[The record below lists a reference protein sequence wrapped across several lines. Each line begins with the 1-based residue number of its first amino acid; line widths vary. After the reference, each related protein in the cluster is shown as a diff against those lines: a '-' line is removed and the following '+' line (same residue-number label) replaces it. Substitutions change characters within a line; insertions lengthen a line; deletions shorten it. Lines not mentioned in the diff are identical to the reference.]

1 MSNSNG
7 YMKFSNR
14 ALDIEPFRVVE
25 VLTRAK
31 ELARQGREIIHLS
44 VGEPDFP
51 TATPILEAG
60 IRALSGG
67 ATGYSEVGGIP
78 ELRNAL
84 SKFYAED
91 YGLDV
96 APERILIT
104 PGASGGLLLI
114 CALLLNPQ
122 DTMLVTDPGY
132 PCNRSFMRLI
142 EAKAQLVPVTAQDNF
157 QLTPELV
164 TKYWRESTVG
174 AMVAS
179 PSNPTGTTLKK
190 DELRAISQQVKKLGG
205 QLIVDEI
212 YHGLGFEKNLP
223 SVLEIDPDVFVVNS
237 FSKYFGMTGWRLGW
251 LVAPEVAVKEMEK
264 LAQHLFIS
272 SSTPAQYAALACF
285 DEKTRFILDERK
297 EVFRNRRDFL
307 LPALSSL
314 GFSVPCPPEGA
325 LYIYSDASKFTE
337 DSDFFCMDLLEK
349 QGVAVTPGTDFGFI
363 GAKQHVRFAYTA
375 DLEQLSSAV
384 DRIATYSSLI

>member
-1 MSNSNG
+1 MSNSNK
-7 YMKFSNR
+7 YLRFSNR

-25 VLTRAK
+25 LLTRAK
-31 ELARQGREIIHLS
+31 ELARQGRKIINLS

-60 IRALSGG
+60 IRALSKGV
-67 ATGYSEVGGIP
+67 TGYSEAGGIP
-78 ELRNAL
+78 ELRDAL

-91 YGLDV
+91 YGVDV

-114 CALLLNPQ
+114 CALLLNPE

-132 PCNRSFMRLI
+132 PCNRHFMRLI
-142 EAKAQLVPVTAQDNF
+142 EAKAQLVPVTPQDNF
-157 QLTPELV
+157 QITPELV
-164 TKYWRESTVG
+164 AKYWQQSTVG

-179 PSNPTGTTLKK
+179 PSNPTGTTLKR
-190 DELRAISQQVKKLGG
+190 DQLRAISEQVKKLGG

-212 YHGLGFEKNLP
+212 YHGLGFKENIP
-223 SVLEIDPDVFVVNS
+223 SVLEIDSDVFVVNS

-251 LVAPEVAVKEMEK
+251 LVAPEGAVKEMEK

-272 SSTPAQYAALACF
+272 SSTLAQYAALACF
-285 DEKTRFILDERK
+285 DEETRFILDERK
-297 EVFRNRRDFL
+297 EVFRGRRDFL

-325 LYIYSDASKFTE
+325 LYVYSDASKFTE
-337 DSDFFCMDLLEK
+337 DSDFFCMDLLER
-349 QGVAVTPGTDFGFI
+349 QGVAVTPGTDFGLI
-363 GAKQHVRFAYTA
+363 DAKQHVRFAYTA
-375 DLEQLSSAV
+375 DVEQLSSAV
-384 DRIATYSSLI
+384 DRIATIVT

>member
-1 MSNSNG
+1 MSKSNK
-7 YMKFSNR
+7 YLRFSNR
-14 ALDIEPFRVVE
+14 ALDIEPFRVVQ

-31 ELARQGREIIHLS
+31 ELARQDREIINLC
-44 VGEPDFP
+44 VGESDFP

-60 IRALSGG
+60 MRALSIG
-67 ATGYSEVGGIP
+67 ATGYSEVGGVP
-78 ELRNAL
+78 ELRGAL

-91 YGLDV
+91 YGIDV

-114 CALLLNPQ
+114 CALLLNPK

-132 PCNRSFMRLI
+132 PCNRHFMRLM

-164 TKYWRESTVG
+164 AKYWQESTVG

-190 DELRAISQQVKKLGG
+190 DQLRAISQQVKKLGG

-212 YHGLGFEKNLP
+212 YHGLGFKKNIP

-251 LVAPEVAVKEMEK
+251 LVAPEAAVKEMEK

-285 DEKTRFILDERK
+285 DEKTRSILDERR
-297 EVFRNRRDFL
+297 EIFRGRRDFL
-307 LPALSSL
+307 LSALSSL

-325 LYIYSDASKFTE
+325 FYIYSDASKFTE
-337 DSDFFCMDLLEK
+337 DSDFFCMDLLERL
-349 QGVAVTPGTDFGFI
+349 GVAVTPGTDFGLT
-363 GAKQHVRFAYTA
+363 GAKQHVRFAYTT
-375 DLEQLSSAV
+375 DVNNLSSAV
-384 DRIATYSSLI
+384 DRIATIVT

>member
-1 MSNSNG
+1 MSNSNK
-7 YMKFSNR
+7 YLRFSNR

-31 ELARQGREIIHLS
+31 ELARQGREIINLS
-44 VGEPDFP
+44 VGESDFP

-60 IRALSGG
+60 IRALSKGV
-67 ATGYSEVGGIP
+67 TGYSEAGGIP

-84 SKFYAED
+84 SRFYAED

-114 CALLLNPQ
+114 CALLLNPE

-132 PCNRSFMRLI
+132 PCNRHFMRLM

-157 QLTPELV
+157 QITPELV
-164 TKYWRESTVG
+164 AKYWQESTVG
-174 AMVAS
+174 AIVAS

-190 DELRAISQQVKKLGG
+190 DQLRAISQQVKKSGG

-212 YHGLGFEKNLP
+212 YHGLGFKKNIP
-223 SVLEIDPDVFVVNS
+223 SVLEIDSDVFVVNS

-251 LVAPEVAVKEMEK
+251 LVAPEGAVKEMEK

-272 SSTPAQYAALACF
+272 SSTLAQYAALACF

-297 EVFRNRRDFL
+297 EVFRGRRDFL

-325 LYIYSDASKFTE
+325 LYVYSDASKFTE
-337 DSDFFCMDLLEK
+337 DSDFFCMDLLER
-349 QGVAVTPGTDFGFI
+349 QGVAVTPGTDFGLI

-375 DLEQLSSAV
+375 DEDQLSSAV
-384 DRIATYSSLI
+384 DRIATIVT

>member
-1 MSNSNG
+1 MSISNK
-7 YMKFSNR
+7 YLRFSNR

-31 ELARQGREIIHLS
+31 ELARQDREIINLC
-44 VGEPDFP
+44 VGESDFP

-60 IRALSGG
+60 MRALSKG
-67 ATGYSEVGGIP
+67 ATGYSEVGGVP
-78 ELRNAL
+78 ELRDAL

-91 YGLDV
+91 YGIDV

-114 CALLLNPQ
+114 CALLLDPK

-132 PCNRSFMRLI
+132 PCNRHFMRLM

-164 TKYWRESTVG
+164 AKYWQESTVG

-190 DELRAISQQVKKLGG
+190 DQLRAISQQVKKLGG

-212 YHGLGFEKNLP
+212 YHGLGFKKNIP

-251 LVAPEVAVKEMEK
+251 LVAPEAAVKEMEK

-285 DEKTRFILDERK
+285 DEKTRSILDERR
-297 EVFRNRRDFL
+297 EIFRGRRDFL
-307 LPALSSL
+307 LSALVSL

-325 LYIYSDASKFTE
+325 FYIYSDASKFTE
-337 DSDFFCMDLLEK
+337 DSDFFCMDLLERL
-349 QGVAVTPGTDFGFI
+349 GVAVTPGTDFGLTS
-363 GAKQHVRFAYTA
+363 AKQHVRFAYTT
-375 DLEQLSSAV
+375 DVNNLSSAV
-384 DRIATYSSLI
+384 DRIATIVA

>member
-1 MSNSNG
+1 MSISNK
-7 YMKFSNR
+7 YLRFSNR

-31 ELARQGREIIHLS
+31 ELARQDREIINLC
-44 VGEPDFP
+44 VGESDFP

-60 IRALSGG
+60 MRALSKG
-67 ATGYSEVGGIP
+67 ATGYSEVGGVP
-78 ELRNAL
+78 ELRDAL

-91 YGLDV
+91 YGIDV

-114 CALLLNPQ
+114 CALLLDPK

-132 PCNRSFMRLI
+132 PCNRHFMRLI

-157 QLTPELV
+157 QITPELV
-164 TKYWRESTVG
+164 AKYWQESTVG

-190 DELRAISQQVKKLGG
+190 DQLRAISQQVKKLGG

-212 YHGLGFEKNLP
+212 YHGLGFKKNIP
-223 SVLEIDPDVFVVNS
+223 SVLEIDSDVFVVNS

-251 LVAPEVAVKEMEK
+251 LVAPEAAVKEMEK

-285 DEKTRFILDERK
+285 DEKTRSILDERR
-297 EVFRNRRDFL
+297 EIFRGRRDFL
-307 LPALSSL
+307 LSALSSL

-325 LYIYSDASKFTE
+325 LYVYSDASKFTE
-337 DSDFFCMDLLEK
+337 DSDFFCMDLLER
-349 QGVAVTPGTDFGFI
+349 QGVAVTPGTDFGLI
-363 GAKQHVRFAYTA
+363 DAKQHVRFAYTA
-375 DLEQLSSAV
+375 DVEQLSSAV
-384 DRIATYSSLI
+384 DRIATIVT

>member
-1 MSNSNG
+1 
-7 YMKFSNR
+7 MKIADRIDRIQPSIT
-14 ALDIEPFRVVE
+14 LEM
-25 VLTRAK
+25 TAK
-31 ELARQGREIIHLS
+31 AADLRSQGVDVINLS

-51 TATPILEAG
+51 TAAPILEAG
-60 IRALSGG
+60 IRALSKGV
-67 ATGYSEVGGIP
+67 TGYSEAGGIP

-91 YGLDV
+91 YGVDV

-114 CALLLNPQ
+114 CALLLNPK

-132 PCNRSFMRLI
+132 PCNRHFMRLM

-164 TKYWRESTVG
+164 AKYWQESTVG

-190 DELRAISQQVKKLGG
+190 DQLRAISQQVKKLGG

-212 YHGLGFEKNLP
+212 YHGLVFEKNIP

-325 LYIYSDASKFTE
+325 LYVYSDASKFTE
-337 DSDFFCMDLLEK
+337 DSDFFCMDILER
-349 QGVAVTPGTDFGFI
+349 QGVAVTPGTDFGLI

-375 DLEQLSSAV
+375 DVEQLSSAV
-384 DRIATYSSLI
+384 DRIATIVT

>member
-1 MSNSNG
+1 MSNSNK
-7 YMKFSNR
+7 YLRFSDR

-31 ELARQGREIIHLS
+31 ELARQDREIINLC
-44 VGEPDFP
+44 VGESDFP

-60 IRALSGG
+60 MRALSKG
-67 ATGYSEVGGIP
+67 ATGYSEVGGVP
-78 ELRNAL
+78 ELRDAL

-91 YGLDV
+91 YGIDV

-114 CALLLNPQ
+114 CALLLNPK

-132 PCNRSFMRLI
+132 PCNRHFMRLM

-164 TKYWRESTVG
+164 AKYWQESTVG

-190 DELRAISQQVKKLGG
+190 DQLRAISQQVKKLGG

-212 YHGLGFEKNLP
+212 YHGLGFKKNIP

-251 LVAPEVAVKEMEK
+251 LVAPEAAVKEMEK

-285 DEKTRFILDERK
+285 DEKTRPILDERR
-297 EVFRNRRDFL
+297 EIFRGRRDFL
-307 LPALSSL
+307 LSALSSL

-325 LYIYSDASKFTE
+325 FYIYCDASKFTE
-337 DSDFFCMDLLEK
+337 DSDFFCMDLLERL
-349 QGVAVTPGTDFGFI
+349 GVAVTPGTDFGLT
-363 GAKQHVRFAYTA
+363 GAKQHVRFAYTT
-375 DLEQLSSAV
+375 DLDNLSSAV
-384 DRIATYSSLI
+384 DRIATIVT

>member
-1 MSNSNG
+1 M
-7 YMKFSNR
+7 
-14 ALDIEPFRVVE
+14 DIEPFRVVE

-31 ELARQGREIIHLS
+31 ELARQDREIINLC
-44 VGEPDFP
+44 VGESDFP

-60 IRALSGG
+60 MRALSKG
-67 ATGYSEVGGIP
+67 AAGYSEVGGVP
-78 ELRNAL
+78 ELRDAL
-84 SKFYAED
+84 SKFYAKD
-91 YGLDV
+91 YSIDI

-114 CALLLNPQ
+114 CALLLDPK

-132 PCNRSFMRLI
+132 PCNRHFMRLM

-164 TKYWRESTVG
+164 AKYWQESTVG

-190 DELRAISQQVKKLGG
+190 DQLRAISQQVKKLGG

-212 YHGLGFEKNLP
+212 YHGLGFKKNIP

-251 LVAPEVAVKEMEK
+251 LVAPEAAVKEMEK

-285 DEKTRFILDERK
+285 DEKTRSILDGRREI
-297 EVFRNRRDFL
+297 FRGRRDFL
-307 LPALSSL
+307 LPALRSL

-325 LYIYSDASKFTE
+325 FYIYSDASKFTE

-349 QGVAVTPGTDFGFI
+349 LGVAVTPGTDFGLT
-363 GAKQHVRFAYTA
+363 GAKQHVRFAYTT
-375 DLEQLSSAV
+375 DVNNLSSAV
-384 DRIATYSSLI
+384 DRIATIVT

>member
-1 MSNSNG
+1 MSNSHK
-7 YMKFSNR
+7 YLRFSNR
-14 ALDIEPFRVVE
+14 ALDIEPFRVVQ

-31 ELARQGREIIHLS
+31 ELARQDREIINLC
-44 VGEPDFP
+44 VGESDFP

-60 IRALSGG
+60 MRALSKG
-67 ATGYSEVGGIP
+67 ATGYSEVGGVP
-78 ELRNAL
+78 ELRDAL

-91 YGLDV
+91 YGIDV

-114 CALLLNPQ
+114 CALLLDPK

-132 PCNRSFMRLI
+132 PCNRHFMRLM
-142 EAKAQLVPVTAQDNF
+142 EAKAQLVPVTAQNNF

-164 TKYWRESTVG
+164 AKYWQESTVG

-190 DELRAISQQVKKLGG
+190 DQLRAISQQVKKLGG

-212 YHGLGFEKNLP
+212 YHGLGFKKNIP

-251 LVAPEVAVKEMEK
+251 LVAPEAAVKEMEK

-285 DEKTRFILDERK
+285 DEKTRSILDERR
-297 EVFRNRRDFL
+297 EIFRGRRDFL
-307 LPALSSL
+307 LSALSSL

-325 LYIYSDASKFTE
+325 FYIYCDASKFTE
-337 DSDFFCMDLLEK
+337 DSDFFCMDLLERL
-349 QGVAVTPGTDFGFI
+349 GVAVTPGTDFGLT
-363 GAKQHVRFAYTA
+363 GAKQHVRFAYTT
-375 DLEQLSSAV
+375 DVKNLSSAV
-384 DRIATYSSLI
+384 DKIATIVT

>member
-1 MSNSNG
+1 MSKSNK
-7 YMKFSNR
+7 YLRFSNR

-31 ELARQGREIIHLS
+31 ELARQDREIINLC

-60 IRALSGG
+60 IRALSKG
-67 ATGYSEVGGIP
+67 ATGYSEVGGVP
-78 ELRNAL
+78 ELRDAL

-91 YGLDV
+91 YGIDV

-114 CALLLNPQ
+114 CSLLLDPK

-132 PCNRSFMRLI
+132 PCNRHFIRLM

-164 TKYWRESTVG
+164 AKYWQESTVG

-190 DELRAISQQVKKLGG
+190 GQLREISQQVKKLGG

-212 YHGLGFEKNLP
+212 YHGLGFKKNIP

-251 LVAPEVAVKEMEK
+251 LVAPEAAVKEMEK

-285 DEKTRFILDERK
+285 DEKTRSILDERR
-297 EVFRNRRDFL
+297 EIFRGRRDFL
-307 LPALSSL
+307 LSALSSL

-325 LYIYSDASKFTE
+325 FYIYCDASKFTE
-337 DSDFFCMDLLEK
+337 DSDFFCMDLLERL
-349 QGVAVTPGTDFGFI
+349 GVAVTPGTDFGLT
-363 GAKQHVRFAYTA
+363 GAKQHVRFAYTT
-375 DLEQLSSAV
+375 DVNNLSSAV
-384 DRIATYSSLI
+384 DKIATIVT

>member
-1 MSNSNG
+1 MSISNK
-7 YMKFSNR
+7 YLRFSNR
-14 ALDIEPFRVVE
+14 AVDIEPFRVVE

-31 ELARQGREIIHLS
+31 ELARQDREIINLC
-44 VGEPDFP
+44 VGESDFP

-60 IRALSGG
+60 MRALSKG
-67 ATGYSEVGGIP
+67 ATGYSEVGGVP
-78 ELRNAL
+78 ELRDAL

-91 YGLDV
+91 YGIDV

-104 PGASGGLLLI
+104 PGASGGLLLL
-114 CALLLNPQ
+114 CALLLDPK

-132 PCNRSFMRLI
+132 PCNRHFIRLM

-164 TKYWRESTVG
+164 AKYWQESTVG

-190 DELRAISQQVKKLGG
+190 DQLRAISQQVKKLGG

-212 YHGLGFEKNLP
+212 YHGLGFKKNIP

-251 LVAPEVAVKEMEK
+251 LVAPEAAVKEMEK

-285 DEKTRFILDERK
+285 DEKTRSILDERR
-297 EVFRNRRDFL
+297 EIFRGRRDFL
-307 LPALSSL
+307 LSALSSL

-325 LYIYSDASKFTE
+325 FYIYCDASKFTE

-349 QGVAVTPGTDFGFI
+349 LGVAVTPGTDFGLT
-363 GAKQHVRFAYTA
+363 GAKQHVRFAYTT
-375 DLEQLSSAV
+375 DLDNLSSAV
-384 DRIATYSSLI
+384 DRIATIVT

>member
-1 MSNSNG
+1 MSNSNK
-7 YMKFSNR
+7 YLRFSNR

-31 ELARQGREIIHLS
+31 ELARQDREIINLC

-60 IRALSGG
+60 IRALSKG
-67 ATGYSEVGGIP
+67 ATGYSEVGGVP
-78 ELRNAL
+78 ELRDAL

-91 YGLDV
+91 YGIDV

-114 CALLLNPQ
+114 CSLLLDPK

-132 PCNRSFMRLI
+132 PCNRHFMRLM
-142 EAKAQLVPVTAQDNF
+142 EAKAQLVPVTAQNNF

-164 TKYWRESTVG
+164 AKYWQESTVG

-190 DELRAISQQVKKLGG
+190 DQLRAISQQVKKLGG

-212 YHGLGFEKNLP
+212 YHGLGFKKNIP

-251 LVAPEVAVKEMEK
+251 LVAPEAAVKEMEK

-285 DEKTRFILDERK
+285 DEKTRSILDERR
-297 EVFRNRRDFL
+297 EIFRGRRDFL
-307 LPALSSL
+307 LSALSSL

-325 LYIYSDASKFTE
+325 FYIYCDASKFTE
-337 DSDFFCMDLLEK
+337 DSDFFCMDLLERL
-349 QGVAVTPGTDFGFI
+349 GVAVTPGTDFGLT
-363 GAKQHVRFAYTA
+363 GAKQHVRFAYTT
-375 DLEQLSSAV
+375 DVNNLSSAV
-384 DRIATYSSLI
+384 DKIATIVT